1 MNLRYG
7 FPVGALLFCALLGT
21 FSSPAFATT
30 DTSAATNDDTEAR
43 FLIVQ
48 GDTLWLAEPLDVVG
62 SRVPVAMPELLRHV
76 DLLSGAELE
85 DSPVR
90 STAEQLQQLPAV
102 IVSQRQTFGV
112 QSDITVRG
120 STFEQ
125 VQVLLD
131 GLDLSDPQTGHHLLD
146 LPLAQQDV
154 QRLEV
159 LPGHGSSLYGS
170 GAFGG
175 TVNVVPWRPGERT
188 DGHDGA
194 RLELGGGGDGTWSV
208 DASLDLAD
216 TTAAGRATGARLS
229 LTRFRTDG
237 YDVTQADGSQAW
249 GGNDAD
255 RWTATGAVSHETD
268 WGRTDIFAG
277 YAERSFGAL
286 DFYTP
291 YPSWERTRT
300 LVVAGGLTHEVSDR
314 LTLRPRLYLR
324 RHLDRFVLLRDA
336 PDVYTN
342 NHVTNKVG
350 GELRGL
356 VDLDERHILATS
368 VEAAYEDIDSRG
380 LRSGTFTAALGRH
393 LRRRLSAAV
402 EVDRVRGPVLWQ
414 LGLRLDR
421 RTGHKTR
428 LTASAATSL
437 TVSDGL
443 KIRASAG
450 NVFRV
455 PTFTDL
461 YYEDPSN
468 RGDPTLTP
476 ETGWAWDA
484 GLEYGFGSWNE
495 RVTYFERRE
504 HNLIEWARPVGA
516 AIWQVMN
523 IAEGTVRGVEYQTTW
538 HHSRGH
544 SVSVAYAWLE
554 KTTTLPAGF
563 VGKYALLAPRHRL
576 SARAIVQ
583 LPWRLTATIS
593 GRYLEHT
600 GGPDDFRHLFVLDGR
615 LGWTGPD
622 GWFAALIGTNLLDRR
637 YEEVPGI
644 QMPGALITASLG
656 REF

>member
-1 MNLRYG
+1 MKQRYG
-7 FPVGALLFCALLGT
+7 FPVGALVLCALLGVV
-21 FSSPAFATT
+21 SSMASPAT
-30 DTSAATNDDTEAR
+30 DTPTGTNNETEAR
-43 FLIVQ
+43 FLVVQ
-48 GDTLWLAEPLDVVG
+48 GDSLWLAEPLEVVG

-76 DLLSGAELE
+76 DLLSGADLE

-90 STAEQLQQLPAV
+90 STAEQLQQIPAV

-146 LPLAQQDV
+146 LPLARQDV
-154 QRLEV
+154 RRLEV

-188 DGHDGA
+188 GGHDGA
-194 RLELGGGGDGTWSV
+194 RLELGGGGDGTWNAA
-208 DASLDLAD
+208 ASLDLAD
-216 TTAAGRATGARLS
+216 TTADGGATGARLS

-237 YDVTQADGSQAW
+237 YDVIQDDGSEAW

-255 RWTATGAVSHETD
+255 RWTATGAVSHEAD
-268 WGRTDIFAG
+268 WGRTDVFAG

-300 LVVAGGLTHEVSDR
+300 LVVAGGLTGDVSDR

-324 RHLDRFVLLRDA
+324 RHMDRFVLLRDN

-342 NHVTNKVG
+342 DHLTNKVG

-356 VDLDERHILATS
+356 VDLDERHILAAS

-380 LRSGTFTAALGRH
+380 LRGGTFTTALGNH
-393 LRRRLSAAV
+393 LRRRLSMAV

-414 LGLRLDR
+414 VGLRLDR
-421 RTGHKTR
+421 RTGHKAR
-428 LTASAATSL
+428 LTASGAISL
-437 TVSDGL
+437 TVSDRL
-443 KIRASAG
+443 TVRAGVG

-461 YYEDPSN
+461 YYEDPGN
-468 RGDPTLTP
+468 RGDPNLVP

-484 GLEYGFGSWNE
+484 GLEYGFGPWTE

-504 HNLIEWARPVGA
+504 HNLIEWARPA
-516 AIWQVMN
+516 AATIWQVMN
-523 IAEGTVRGVEYQTTW
+523 IAEGTVRGVEAQTIW
-538 HHSRGH
+538 RHSRGH
-544 SVSVAYAWLE
+544 SLGVAYAWLE
-554 KTTTLPAGF
+554 KTTTLPTGF

-576 SARAIVQ
+576 TAQATVQ
-583 LPWRLTATIS
+583 LPWRLTATVS

-622 GWFAALIGTNLLDRR
+622 GWFAALVGTNLLDRR

-644 QMPGALITASLG
+644 QMPGPLATASVG